1 MKVSPITQESEF
13 QKAPKRALG
22 YAGRNWHS
30 KGANMRVDKTQSWAF
45 ASRDLFKATECEHC
59 VRLSMAVK
67 AQVPSVLEKIEPF
80 IEDLAKKLPII
91 QGNQRERIV
100 FDQIKASLPEG
111 DFVELERSTVEETV
125 ATMRRFVPVIAQGYF
140 VTKPQ
145 GYEWSGYADLLVLEG
160 YDLAQL
166 EDGTIAAS
174 KTGEVADEPK
184 YMPWDIKNSSE
195 GDEKYQIQLAGY
207 LDALEQL
214 GMASQQPMG
223 IVLSFSKG
231 IVKYEPEP
239 SMTLYRDA
247 LSKLVAI
254 LKQTTPAT
262 ITDTFVTSWSCLK
275 KSVCADIYCD
285 YPRLC
290 AKTFKE
296 NRVLEL
302 LPKMHHTHS
311 PKLRA
316 AGIATVSD
324 LASLSTPPEV
334 TDLKAEF
341 TERYWRASRVMQ
353 IELGCKK
360 ALMSNIAGSPALPAP
375 TPQDVFFDIEWFNPV
390 DSNGE
395 FIFMFGVVSADE
407 SFEAFIADEPKDEL
421 EQFDKFLDF
430 GLDRSNANPAM
441 HIYHYHNPE
450 PLKIAMLVNRYG
462 GHRAAD
468 AEALIARMVD
478 LRPIAMDA
486 FIPGSGSYSIKSL
499 ENYYNADSKL
509 HRDKLVSGGA
519 DAMYQFELFRVA
531 SASGARNEARDIMK
545 VIFDY
550 NRDDCLSTKLL
561 VDWLRSLEFDAVDQI
576 VTWP

>member
-1 MKVSPITQESEF
+1 
-13 QKAPKRALG
+13 
-22 YAGRNWHS
+22 
-30 KGANMRVDKTQSWAF
+30 
-45 ASRDLFKATECEHC
+45 
-59 VRLSMAVK
+59 MAVK
-67 AQVPSVLEKIEPF
+67 ANVPSVLEKIEPF

-100 FDQIKASLPEG
+100 FDQIKASLPDG
-111 DFVELERSTVEETV
+111 DFVELEKPTTEVTIET
-125 ATMRRFVPVIAQGYF
+125 MSRLVPVIAQGYF
-140 VTKPQ
+140 VTTPQ

-174 KTGEVADEPK
+174 KIGDVPDKPR

-195 GDEKYQIQLAGY
+195 GDPKYQIQLAGY
-207 LDALEQL
+207 LDALQKL
-214 GMASQQPMG
+214 GMASDHPMG
-223 IVLSFSKG
+223 IVLSFTKG
-231 IVKYEPEP
+231 IVKYELEQ
-239 SMTLYRDA
+239 SMALYRDA

-254 LKQTTPAT
+254 LNQTTPQT
-262 ITDTFVTSWSCLK
+262 ITDGFVANWSCLK

-290 AKTFKE
+290 TKTFKE

-316 AGIATVSD
+316 AGINNVSD
-324 LASLSTPPEV
+324 LAGFTEAPAV
-334 TDLKAEF
+334 DDLNAEF
-341 TERYWRASRVMQ
+341 AERYWRAAKVMTV
-353 IELGCKK
+353 ELDGQK
-360 ALMSNIAGSPALPAP
+360 ALMSKIVGSPELPQP
-375 TPQDVFFDIEWFNPV
+375 TPEDLFFDIEWFNPV
-390 DSNGE
+390 DSTGE

-407 SFEAFIADEPKDEL
+407 SFEAFIAETPEEELAKFDE
-421 EQFDKFLDF
+421 FLNF
-430 GLDRSNANPAM
+430 GMERLIANPEM

-450 PLKIAMLVNRYG
+450 PLKVAMLAKRYA
-462 GHRAAD
+462 GHRSAD

-478 LRPIAMDA
+478 LRPVAMNT

-499 ENYYNADSKL
+499 ESYYGADSKL
-509 HRDKLVSGGA
+509 NRDKLVSGGA

-531 SASGARNEARDIMK
+531 LAKGETAEAKAIMK
-545 VIFDY
+545 IIFDY

-561 VDWLRSLEFDAVDQI
+561 NDWLRSLNFALVDE
-576 VTWP
+576 VTVLS

>member
-1 MKVSPITQESEF
+1 
-13 QKAPKRALG
+13 
-22 YAGRNWHS
+22 
-30 KGANMRVDKTQSWAF
+30 
-45 ASRDLFKATECEHC
+45 
-59 VRLSMAVK
+59 MAVK
-67 AQVPSVLEKIEPF
+67 AQVPSVLAKVEPF

-111 DFVELERSTVEETV
+111 DFVELEKPTVEETV

-140 VTKPQ
+140 VTKPH
-145 GYEWSGYADLLVLEG
+145 GFEWSGYADLLVLEG
-160 YDLAQL
+160 YDLQQL

-214 GMASQQPMG
+214 GIASQQPMG

-247 LSKLVAI
+247 LSTLVAI

-262 ITDTFVTSWSCLK
+262 ITDAFVTSWSCLK

-311 PKLRA
+311 PKLKA
-316 AGIATVSD
+316 AGINTVSD
-324 LASLSTPPEV
+324 LARCSEVPEV
-334 TDLKAEF
+334 AGLSPEF
-341 TERYWRASRVMQ
+341 TERYWRAARVMQ
-353 IELGCKK
+353 LEFDGQK
-360 ALMSNIAGSPALPAP
+360 ALMAKITGSPELPPA
-375 TPQDVFFDIEWFNPV
+375 TDHDIFFDIEWFNPV

-395 FIFMFGVVSADE
+395 FIFMFGLVSADE
-407 SFEAFIADEPKDEL
+407 SFRAFIAETPDDEL
-421 EQFDKFLDF
+421 AQFDKFLDF
-430 GLDRSNANPAM
+430 SLERLHTNSDM

-450 PLKIAMLVNRYG
+450 PQKVAMLVQRYG
-462 GHRAAD
+462 NHRAAD

-478 LRPIAMDA
+478 LRPVATNA

-499 ENYYNADSKL
+499 EKYYDADTKL
-509 HRDKLVSGGA
+509 QRDKLVAGGA

-531 SASGARNEARDIMK
+531 LANGDRDKADQIMK
-545 VIFDY
+545 VITDY
-550 NRDDCLSTKLL
+550 NKDDCLSTKLL
-561 VDWLRSLEFDAVDQI
+561 FDWLRGLDFEAPDKLIRVGK
-576 VTWP
+576 